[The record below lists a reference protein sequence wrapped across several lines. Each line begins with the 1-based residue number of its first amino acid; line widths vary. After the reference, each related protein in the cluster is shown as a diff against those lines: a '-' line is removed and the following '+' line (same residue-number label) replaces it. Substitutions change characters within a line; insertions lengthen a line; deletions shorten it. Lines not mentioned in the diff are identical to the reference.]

1 MSDTKRLFIGVPL
14 PEDFTDEL
22 EDFRN
27 ENSFVKGI
35 RWVPKNN
42 LHITLCFIGDY
53 KIDRIKTLESEIDN
67 ISTNFKPFTLDFK
80 ELCFGPNFKKAYMIW
95 AKFHSNESFL

>member
-35 RWVPKNN
+35 R
-42 LHITLCFIGDY
+42 
-53 KIDRIKTLESEIDN
+53 
-67 ISTNFKPFTLDFK
+67 
-80 ELCFGPNFKKAYMIW
+80 
-95 AKFHSNESFL
+95 